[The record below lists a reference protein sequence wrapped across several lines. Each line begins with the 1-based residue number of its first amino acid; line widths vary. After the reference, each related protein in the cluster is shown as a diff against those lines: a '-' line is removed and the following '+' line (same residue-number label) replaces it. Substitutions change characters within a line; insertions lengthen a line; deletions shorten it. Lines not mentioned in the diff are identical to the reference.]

1 MPWSIE
7 DVKNVKHLA
16 FTQQISDYLEY
27 AQENGLTFILHTR
40 PQTTYSKTLQA
51 LIDAGLIQRK
61 YIPRVP
67 K

>member
-1 MPWSIE
+1 MPWTIE

-40 PQTTYSKTLQA
+40 PQTTYSTPLQG
-51 LIDAGLIQRK
+51 LIDAGHIVQK
-61 YIPRVP
+61 AIPGLP